1 MIRVLVVHNADFGDA
16 ASESPDATSADS
28 EPPSLDAGHA
38 ARAEVREVALAVADA
53 LCAAGRLVRIV
64 PVKRV
69 AEVTEAVRQFNA
81 HVVFNLCESLDGDPR
96 YESTIAAILERM
108 GVAFTGTASP
118 ALRLCL
124 DKQACS
130 DVIRQQGVQVP
141 WSVSADV
148 IGDLPLDTTFPVI
161 VKPNREDGSTGIES
175 ASVAHNRDQVAD
187 RLACTEGS
195 AIVQQYIQGR
205 EVNVALLGAPM
216 QVLSIGEIDFS
227 EMPTDLPQIVSYAA
241 KWDESSAEWR
251 GTRAVQADLTP
262 ALTERIR
269 RLATA
274 TARALDL
281 RGYARLD
288 MRIDNEG
295 QPWVIDV
302 NPNCDLAPDA
312 GFALAAARSGYDY
325 VTLIGTI
332 VEEALGRNV
341 HARDFTAHHGRTR
354 RPAHTC
360 VHPTTI
366 QGS

>member
-1 MIRVLVVHNADFGDA
+1 VIRVLVVHNADFGDA
-16 ASESPDATSADS
+16 AESSDSAASDS
-28 EPPSLDAGHA
+28 EPPPVDAGHA
-38 ARAEVREVALAVADA
+38 ARAEVREVAIAIADA

-96 YESTIAAILERM
+96 YESSVAAILERM
-108 GVAFTGTASP
+108 NVAFTGAPSP
-118 ALRLCL
+118 ALRVCL
-124 DKQACS
+124 DKHACS
-130 DVIRQQGVQVP
+130 EAIRRRGVQVP

-148 IGDLPLDTTFPVI
+148 IGDLPHDITFPVI

-175 ASVAHNRDQVAD
+175 ASVAHDRAQVAQ
-187 RLACTEGS
+187 RLAQIEGS

-216 QVLSIGEIDFS
+216 KVLSIGEIDFS
-227 EMPTDLPQIVSYAA
+227 EMPDNLPQIVSYAA
-241 KWDESSAEWR
+241 KWDESSLEWR

-262 ALTERIR
+262 ALTERIK
-269 RLATA
+269 RLATD

-288 MRIDNEG
+288 IRIDKND

-302 NPNCDLAPDA
+302 NPNCGLAPNA

-325 VTLIGTI
+325 GALVGTI
-332 VEEALGRNV
+332 VAEALGRKIHPN
-341 HARDFTAHHGRTR
+341 DFAAHQGRGR
-354 RPAHTC
+354 RPGINTSAMKDA
-360 VHPTTI
+360 
-366 QGS
+366 